1 MDLLLP
7 AVGSCPCHAEPGLTH
22 LPSNRPQAVS
32 AQSLGQEVPAWGPAG
47 AEPQMPTPRFAI
59 LPVLVPGRAAGGG
72 RAEASGSGHIWWE
85 GPWGPRGQGAETGR
99 CGASVTAQRGTGV
112 APGGRPVRK
121 MSLTGARET
130 SITAHRHCS
139 WGWGTRSQ
147 LGASQP
153 PRRRGR
159 AAGLAGARLR
169 LAVRALSVLSC
180 LKQQDSRAGP

>member
-47 AEPQMPTPRFAI
+47 AEPQTPTPRFAI
-59 LPVLVPGRAAGGG
+59 LPVLVPGRAVGVG
-72 RAEASGSGHIWWE
+72 RAEASGLGHIWWE

-112 APGGRPVRK
+112 APGGR
-121 MSLTGARET
+121 ARAEDVT
-130 SITAHRHCS
+130 HRSEGDIDH
-139 WGWGTRSQ
+139 RSPALQ
-147 LGASQP
+147 LGLGDTQSTRGLPTPQTEGTCRWPRWGP
-153 PRRRGR
+153 PAPG
-159 AAGLAGARLR
+159 GQGPLCPL
-169 LAVRALSVLSC
+169 LS
-180 LKQQDSRAGP
+180 